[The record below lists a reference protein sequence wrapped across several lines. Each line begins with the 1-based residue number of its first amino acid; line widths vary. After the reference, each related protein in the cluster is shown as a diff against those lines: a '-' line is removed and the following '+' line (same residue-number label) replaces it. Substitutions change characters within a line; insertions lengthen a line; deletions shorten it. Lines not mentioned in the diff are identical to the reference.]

1 MSKSQKNR
9 KADVVANNI
18 SPRYMTRLAFIELRK
33 YVANY
38 QAISKEIEAGKGL
51 KLSTIIRGYC
61 AERNRRLKRERYD
74 LDQIDFTLIADY
86 WDKPQH
92 FLKKHY

>member
-38 QAISKEIEAGKGL
+38 QAINEQIEAGKGRKLHTIL
-51 KLSTIIRGYC
+51 KEYC
-61 AERNRRLKRERYD
+61 AERNRGLRRERYN
-74 LDQIDFTLIADY
+74 LDKIDFKLIADY
-86 WDKPQH
+86 WDNPQYFPKNNH
-92 FLKKHY
+92 